1 MKNILYRIESAFR
14 CLTMRHILL
23 FGFKDNFEEAVSI
36 TITDKEEL
44 DDFAEKLMD
53 ALRLKVDKK

>member
-14 CLTMRHILL
+14 CLTMSYMLL
-23 FGFKDNFEEAVSI
+23 FGFKDNFKEAVSI